1 MILFRLK
8 KKEVYVSCKGAV
20 YATVRWYEQDGW
32 CVLRELCVVP
42 FKWLGSRRNMRIKAR
57 EVNGSQSIEHSACY
71 IKDFGIY
78 FTRNEETLECF
89 SQLF

>member
-1 MILFRLK
+1 MC
-8 KKEVYVSCKGAV
+8 S
-20 YATVRWYEQDGW
+20 
-32 CVLRELCVVP
+32 P

-57 EVNGSQSIEHSACY
+57 EANGSQSIERLACCA
-71 IKDFGIY
+71 KDFGIY